1 MAKRGAKRGGG
12 ETLFPGRKLENRRG
26 VEGCR
31 GCIGVLS
38 GWEAGTRRADEGA
51 APLRRLSP
59 FLEEARHAFYQF
71 FLSLS
76 LALEARSPPRVHLV
90 APAGVPGDTA
100 RWRRSTRHWLKAW
113 KSGHPRRAVRPSQ
126 GHCPSILLVS
136 IAGLIKFMDDK
147 TVDGVGSRS

>member
-59 FLEEARHAFYQF
+59 FLEARVLSIF
-71 FLSLS
+71 SLS
-76 LALEARSPPRVHLV
+76 LTLEARSPPRAHLV

-100 RWRRSTRHWLKAW
+100 RWRRSTRH
-113 KSGHPRRAVRPSQ
+113 
-126 GHCPSILLVS
+126 
-136 IAGLIKFMDDK
+136 
-147 TVDGVGSRS
+147 